1 MKKQWRSLEA
11 LQDSAEYREQH
22 RPEFPENAEF
32 VEMDGVSRRK
42 FLGAMGASMALAG
55 IAGTGCIRKP
65 VEHILPYTNRPE
77 HIIPG
82 TATHY
87 RTAMVSGAGVLGIQV
102 ETHEGRPTK
111 IEANPDH
118 PMNNPVATGDDQATV
133 TMGGGRTYGATN
145 SWAQAAVLDLYDPDR
160 SRHVMH
166 AGAESTWA
174 AWWEFAAEHFTGL
187 TSADGVGVLIEGR
200 PEPTLLHVLND
211 FKRLTSARV
220 FRHDALST
228 ANREEGLQTVGLDRH
243 NIIYDLSSAERI
255 VSLDAD
261 FLGTQGD
268 TVRNSA
274 LFAAGRRVENPGDGM
289 SRLYVVEPTLTVTGA
304 SADNRLRLR
313 ASQIAA
319 FGRALV
325 AEIARRSGEA
335 TPYDLRNALHVD
347 VENQTATEW
356 AEAIADD
363 LMDSHVRGKS
373 VIIVGDRQP
382 AWLHALA
389 HLANSLL
396 GNVGNTVS
404 YNPDRETLQG
414 ESLGDLSTAI
424 AAGQIKTLLIVG
436 GNPAYTAPADV
447 GFASKLGRIETSI
460 HLSRY
465 VDETS
470 ALCSWHVPI
479 SHFLEAWGD
488 VKASDGTLT
497 VQQPM
502 IAPLLNTR
510 SELELLAHLVR
521 YCDST
526 QYADEREASDPEG
539 DFGYQLVRHRLATAY
554 PTDNFETSWRRWL
567 HDGLVADAAQTEAPA
582 SFDWTTLTAAL
593 PVAEE
598 IQIPAAA
605 TGYEVDFA
613 ADYSVYDGRQ
623 ANNGWL
629 QETPDPVSKLTW
641 DNAALIGTDTAEELE
656 IEKGD
661 LVTVRVGSASL
672 TLPAWIVPAAAKG
685 AITLHLGYGREW
697 GRISE
702 GAGSNAY
709 LLRSSDGL
717 GFADASLSKAEGSKL
732 LANTQDHNSMIPRP
746 GFEPRPLVRE
756 TTPEAYAAHPHFV
769 EDLELVDHHH
779 MEEIGDLFVPTNPTD
794 GQQWAMAIDLNA
806 CTGCSACVV
815 ACTAENNI
823 PIVGRERVMDGR
835 EMQWLRID
843 RYFTSQSTPNMGD
856 GHGGGHGDDHG
867 DDHGDE
873 HADEH
878 GDDHGD
884 EHGDDHADEH
894 GDDHA
899 DEHGD
904 DHGDGHGD
912 DHDETPDPTIFQMV
926 TQPLPCQQC
935 EKAPCETVC
944 PVGATT
950 HTPEGL
956 NDMAYNRCIGTR
968 YCSNNCPYKVRRF
981 NYFNYVRENDESS
994 RMNRLG
1000 KNPNVTMRFRGVM
1013 EKCTYCV
1020 QRITAAK
1027 IAEHREGGDMVPD
1040 GAIIPACAQAC
1051 ASKAITFGDKN
1062 DESSMVAAQQ
1072 AQDRNYVLLRELN
1085 DSPRTSYLAM
1095 LRNPNPVLAGVA

>member
-11 LQDSAEYREQH
+11 LQDSAEYREKY
-22 RPEFPENAEF
+22 RPEFPENAES

-65 VEHILPYTNRPE
+65 VEHIFPYTNRPE

-87 RTAMVSGAGVLGIQV
+87 RTAAVSGGGVLGLQV

-111 IEANPDH
+111 IEGNPDH
-118 PMNNPVATGDDQATV
+118 AMNNPVPAGETQGTLTV
-133 TMGGGRTYGATN
+133 GGGRTYGATN

-160 SRHVMH
+160 SRHVRH
-166 AGAESTWA
+166 GGEESTWA
-174 AWWEFAAEHFTGL
+174 DWWAFASEHFAGL
-187 TSADGVGVLIEGR
+187 TSVDGVGVLIEGR
-200 PEPTLLHVLND
+200 PEPSLLHVINN
-211 FKRLTSARV
+211 FKRLTGARV
-220 FRHDALST
+220 FRHDALS
-228 ANREEGLQTVGLDRH
+228 AENVEAGLDTVGLGRH
-243 NIIYDLSSAERI
+243 NIIYDLSGAERI

-274 LFAAGRRVENPGDGM
+274 LFAAGRRVENPGDSI

-313 ASQIAA
+313 ASQVAA

-335 TPYDLRNALHVD
+335 TPAVLRSSLQTELQNR
-347 VENQTATEW
+347 TATEW
-356 AEAIADD
+356 AEAIAAD
-363 LMDSHVRGKS
+363 LMSGDLRGKS
-373 VIIVGDRQP
+373 AIIVGDRQP
-382 AWLHALA
+382 AWLHSLA

-396 GNVGNTVS
+396 GNVGTTVS
-404 YNPDRETLQG
+404 FNPDHESLQG
-414 ESLGDLSTAI
+414 ESIADLSTALG
-424 AAGQIKTLLIVG
+424 ASQIKTLLIVG
-436 GNPAYTAPADV
+436 GNPAYTAPADL
-447 GFASKLGRIETSI
+447 GFAGKIGRIETSI

-470 ALCSWHVPI
+470 ALCTWHVPI

-488 VKASDGTLT
+488 VKAADGSLT

-502 IAPLLNTR
+502 IAPILNTR
-510 SELELLAHLVR
+510 SELELFAHLVR

-526 QYADEREASDPEG
+526 QYAEEREASDPEG
-539 DFGYQLVRHRLATAY
+539 DFGYQLVRHRLAEAY
-554 PTDNFETSWRRWL
+554 PTADFERSWRRWL
-567 HDGLVADAAQTEAPA
+567 HDGVVAESLQQDAPA
-582 SFDWTTLTAAL
+582 AFDWTNLAAAV
-593 PVAEE
+593 PESTE
-598 IQIPAAA
+598 TQIPANPV
-605 TGYEVDFA
+605 GYEVDFA
-613 ADYSVYDGRQ
+613 ADYSVYDGRY

-641 DNAALIGTDTAEELE
+641 DNAALIGTDTAAELS

-672 TLPAWIVPAAAKG
+672 TLPAWIVPSAAKG
-685 AITLHLGYGREW
+685 AVTLHLGYGKAW

-702 GAGSNAY
+702 EAGSNAY
-709 LLRSSDGL
+709 PLRTSNAL
-717 GFADASLSKAEGSKL
+717 GFAPATLSKAEGSKL
-732 LANTQDHNSMIPRP
+732 LANTQDHNSMIPRT

-756 TTPEAYAAHPHFV
+756 TTPEAYAQHPHFV

-823 PIVGRERVMDGR
+823 PIVGRERVLDGR

-843 RYFTSQSTPNMGD
+843 RYFTSQAKPGAHD
-856 GHGGGHGDDHG
+856 G
-867 DDHGDE
+867 HGDE
-873 HADEH
+873 HAETD
-878 GDDHGD
+878 GHGD
-884 EHGDDHADEH
+884 EHAES
-894 GDDHA
+894 
-899 DEHGD
+899 E
-904 DHGDGHGD
+904 
-912 DHDETPDPTIFQMV
+912 DHDETLDPTTFQMV

-981 NYFNYVRENDESS
+981 NYFNFVRENDEAS

-1027 IAEHREGGDMVPD
+1027 ISEHREGGDMVPD
-1040 GAIIPACAQAC
+1040 GTIIPACAQAC
-1051 ASKAITFGDKN
+1051 ASKAIIFGDKN
-1062 DESSMVAAQQ
+1062 DESSMVAAQK